1 VRDDRVYLEHILEC
15 INRIERGV
23 SAGKSEFVQADL
35 LQDAVVRN
43 LQVLSESTQR
53 LSEELK
59 SRYPAVEWRKI
70 ADFRNRL
77 VHDYLGVDLEIVWQ
91 VIERDLPELKRAI
104 VEMLG
109 SDARRPS

>member
-1 VRDDRVYLEHILEC
+1 VRDDRVYLAHILEC
-15 INRIERGV
+15 IDRIERGV
-23 SAGKSEFVQADL
+23 SAGESEFLRSDL

-43 LQVLSESTQR
+43 PQVLSESTQR

-59 SRYPAVEWRKI
+59 SRHTAVEWRKI

-91 VIERDLPELKRAI
+91 AIEKDLPELKRAI
-104 VEMLG
+104 VEMLAP
-109 SDARRPS
+109 DIKLE

>member
-1 VRDDRVYLEHILEC
+1 VRDDRVYLAHILEC

-23 SAGKSEFVQADL
+23 SKGKGEFVQTDL

-59 SRYPAVEWRKI
+59 SRYPMVEWRKI

-77 VHDYLGVDLEIVWQ
+77 VHDYLGVDLEIVWH
-91 VIERDLPELKRAI
+91 VIEEDLPELKRAI
-104 VEMLG
+104 VEILRQTT
-109 SDARRPS
+109 S

>member
-1 VRDDRVYLEHILEC
+1 MKDSRVYLTHILEC
-15 INRIERGV
+15 IQKIERGL
-23 SAGKSEFVQADL
+23 SGGKDGFLKSDL

-53 LSEELK
+53 LSDELK
-59 SRYPAVEWRKI
+59 TRYPQVEWRKI

-91 VIERDLPELKRAI
+91 VVENDLPVLKRAI
-104 VEMLG
+104 LEML
-109 SDARRPS
+109 RNVN

>member
-1 VRDDRVYLEHILEC
+1 VKDSRVYLTHILEC
-15 INRIERGV
+15 FQKIERGLNE
-23 SAGKSEFVQADL
+23 GKDGFLKSDL

-53 LSEELK
+53 LANELK
-59 SRYPAVEWRKI
+59 TRYPQVEWRKI

-91 VIERDLPELKRAI
+91 VVENDLPVLKHAI
-104 VEMLG
+104 LEMM
-109 SDARRPS
+109 RNVN

>member
-1 VRDDRVYLEHILEC
+1 MKDDHVYLAHILEC
-15 INRIERGV
+15 INRVERGV
-23 SAGKSEFVQADL
+23 SAGKSEFMQADL
-35 LQDAVVRN
+35 RQDAVVRN

-53 LSEELK
+53 LSEDLK

-104 VEMLG
+104 VEMLAP
-109 SDARRPS
+109 DAELE

>member
-1 VRDDRVYLEHILEC
+1 MRDDRVYLTHILEC

-23 SAGKSEFVQADL
+23 SAGKVEFVRADL

-43 LQVLSESTQR
+43 LQVLSESAQR

-59 SRYPAVEWRKI
+59 SRYSAVEWRKI

-77 VHDYLGVDLEIVWQ
+77 VHDYLGVDLDIVWQ
-91 VIERDLPELKRAI
+91 VVERDLPELKRAI
-104 VEMLG
+104 VEML
-109 SDARRPS
+109 APEAKLQ

>member
-1 VRDDRVYLEHILEC
+1 VKDSRVYLTHILEC
-15 INRIERGV
+15 IEKIERGL
-23 SAGKSEFVQADL
+23 SGGKVGFLQSDL

-53 LSEELK
+53 LADELK
-59 SRYPAVEWRKI
+59 KRYPHVEWRKV

-91 VIERDLPELKRAI
+91 VVENDLPVLKRAI
-104 VEMLG
+104 IEML
-109 SDARRPS
+109 RNMN

>member
-1 VRDDRVYLEHILEC
+1 MRDDRVYLAHILEC
-15 INRIERGV
+15 IDRIERGV
-23 SAGKSEFVQADL
+23 SAGKAEFIQTDL

-53 LSEELK
+53 MSQELK
-59 SRYPAVEWRKI
+59 LRYPAVEWRKI

-91 VIERDLPELKRAI
+91 VIEKDLPELKRAI
-104 VEMLG
+104 VGMLG
-109 SDARRPS
+109 STH

>member
-1 VRDDRVYLEHILEC
+1 VHQPDRTRCERRQK
-15 INRIERGV
+15 RISPG
-23 SAGKSEFVQADL
+23 DL

-59 SRYPAVEWRKI
+59 SRYTAVEWRKI

-104 VEMLG
+104 VEMLAP
-109 SDARRPS
+109 DAS

>member
-1 VRDDRVYLEHILEC
+1 MKDDHVYLAHILEC
-15 INRIERGV
+15 INRVERGV
-23 SAGKSEFVQADL
+23 SAGKSEFMQADL
-35 LQDAVVRN
+35 QQDAVVRN

-53 LSEELK
+53 LSEDLK

-104 VEMLG
+104 VEMLAP
-109 SDARRPS
+109 DAELE